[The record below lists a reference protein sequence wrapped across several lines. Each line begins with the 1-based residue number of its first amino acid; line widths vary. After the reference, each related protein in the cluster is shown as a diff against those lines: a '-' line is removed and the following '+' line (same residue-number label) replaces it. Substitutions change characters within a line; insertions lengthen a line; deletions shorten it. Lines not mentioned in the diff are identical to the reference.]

1 MPGTLTVS
9 TLSDGTNTVSATN
22 AILGSAKSWVNY
34 NAVSPTVRTSYNVS
48 SVTNRGTGIGTVNY
62 TSSFTDANYI
72 GTMICYYDTVAS
84 GSLGPQTITASAYA
98 YQSVTTST
106 MATNNFLFNNI
117 AFFR

>member
-9 TLSDGTNTVSATN
+9 TLSDGTNSTSATN
-22 AILGSAKSWVNY
+22 AIQGSAKSWLNY
-34 NAVSPTVRTSYNVS
+34 NAVGTSVRSSYNVS
-48 SVTNRGTGIGTVNY
+48 SVTNRGTGIGTVNF
-62 TSSFTDANYI
+62 TSGFTDVNYI
-72 GTMICYYDTVAS
+72 GAMICYYDTVAA
-84 GSLGPQTITASAYA
+84 GSLGPQSITTSAYA